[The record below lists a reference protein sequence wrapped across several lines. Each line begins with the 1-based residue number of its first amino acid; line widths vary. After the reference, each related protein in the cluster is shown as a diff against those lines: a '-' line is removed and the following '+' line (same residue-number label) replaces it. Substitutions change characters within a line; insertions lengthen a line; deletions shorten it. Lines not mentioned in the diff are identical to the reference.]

1 MYFTPSY
8 YCESSKFYTK
18 LEDSKS
24 CNVPTYFMSLDRWYI
39 LEGEKMLRWNLI
51 QLEFYFRDFVFWIS
65 ENPYKLKPELLRIQN
80 YRSTQAELET

>member
-24 CNVPTYFMSLDRWYI
+24 RYVPTYFMSLDRWYI
-39 LEGEKMLRWNLI
+39 LEGEKMLRWNLM